1 MIDDPNKSELHEAP
15 DLRRIP
21 KVDPFV
27 TPIGFFE
34 TFPHRVQ
41 AEVVLRTRSRSTPI
55 LVRRV
60 MAVGFLVLILVAAF
74 LWQRNER
81 IAPAPILAG
90 PAIQEDDLL
99 DEELLW
105 LDEEELY
112 RELASSQDIP
122 IQPGNGFTHEELGA
136 YLEYSDLPLI
146 VIAEQP

>member
-1 MIDDPNKSELHEAP
+1 MIDDTDKSELHEAP
-15 DLRRIP
+15 DLGGIP

-41 AEVVLRTRSRSTPI
+41 AEVVARTRSRSLPK

-60 MAVGFLVLILVAAF
+60 MAVGFLALILVAAF

-81 IAPAPILAG
+81 NAPAPILAG
-90 PAIQEDDLL
+90 SHIQEDDLL
-99 DEELLW
+99 GEDLLW

-112 RELASSQDIP
+112 RELASSQEIA
-122 IQPGNGFTHEELGA
+122 IQPGNGFTQEELGA